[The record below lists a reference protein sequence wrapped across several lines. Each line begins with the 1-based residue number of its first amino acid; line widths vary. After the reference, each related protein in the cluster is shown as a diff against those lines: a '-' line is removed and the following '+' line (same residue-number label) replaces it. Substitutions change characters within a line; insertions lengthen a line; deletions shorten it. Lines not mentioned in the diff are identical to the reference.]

1 MHCLGH
7 WCNHSTTVTLKS
19 FMSVF
24 SKWRVQSVHLHD
36 MQLNSDSTWQHSHN
50 WIEEIEVDIWMQA
63 IYIYIFI
70 ANLYVNIQ
78 YPSINFNFTAVT
90 NTIPH
95 IFDTLLWYLHK
106 LHCLKI
112 VCVNVLYILCI
123 GHLPYVVP
131 EMVEQ
136 FWGGLAI
143 NCDSNTMQYSYVFI

>member
-1 MHCLGH
+1 
-7 WCNHSTTVTLKS
+7 
-19 FMSVF
+19 
-24 SKWRVQSVHLHD
+24 
-36 MQLNSDSTWQHSHN
+36 
-50 WIEEIEVDIWMQA
+50 MQA